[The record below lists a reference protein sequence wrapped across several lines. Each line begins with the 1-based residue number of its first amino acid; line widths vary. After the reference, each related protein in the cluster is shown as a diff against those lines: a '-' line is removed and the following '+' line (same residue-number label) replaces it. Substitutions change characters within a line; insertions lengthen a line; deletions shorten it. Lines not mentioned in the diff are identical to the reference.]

1 MNNSRKHNHER
12 EEGEGHRT
20 IYQDPASSLHRTRPV
35 GRSNKR
41 PAHSSSGRF
50 PTDRQIVEDHRPS
63 IASKRCAIDA
73 SRIRQPFNYCCVRP
87 QVASG
92 VPTIERVKESSR
104 SCFLHRPWC
113 HSAWRC
119 SVLGSRP
126 RGYSRMPSA
135 AAVRCFAQYLLIPRT
150 GEPKNF
156 PGGGII

>member
-1 MNNSRKHNHER
+1 MNNSWKHNHER
-12 EEGEGHRT
+12 EEGAPNYLLRPCFLTSPDKAGRSVK
-20 IYQDPASSLHRTRPV
+20 PAASSFIV
-35 GRSNKR
+35 GAIS
-41 PAHSSSGRF
+41 
-50 PTDRQIVEDHRPS
+50 DRQTDSRGSSS

-92 VPTIERVKESSR
+92 VPAIERVKESSR

-135 AAVRCFAQYLLIPRT
+135 AAVRCFAQKLIPDTPRT